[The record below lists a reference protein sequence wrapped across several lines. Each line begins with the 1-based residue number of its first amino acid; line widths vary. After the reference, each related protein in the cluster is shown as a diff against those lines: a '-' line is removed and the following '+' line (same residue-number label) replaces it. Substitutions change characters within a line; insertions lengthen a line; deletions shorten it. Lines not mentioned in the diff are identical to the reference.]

1 VSFLTTPPTPAKPVT
16 LTAPPGAG
24 PSGTYGFGETV
35 TVSWPTYTGCPS
47 GYSVTSYEFTVAG
60 GSIPSASYGPELNDL
75 PFTLRSDSGPSTIS
89 YTVKC
94 GDLTSTPSE
103 TLTLT
108 VFG

>member
-1 VSFLTTPPTPAKPVT
+1 MTI
-16 LTAPPGAG
+16 
-24 PSGTYGFGETV
+24 
-35 TVSWPTYTGCPS
+35 SWPTYTGCPS
-47 GYSVTSYEFTVAG
+47 GYSVTSYEFAVSG

-75 PFTLRSDSGPSTIS
+75 PFTLRSDNGPSTIS

-94 GDLTSTPSE
+94 GDLTSTASE